1 MIRILFKS
9 LILYFLFT
17 AMLFSQIISQIEVIG
32 NKRISKESVLVFSEL
47 NTGLEYNESL
57 INNSLK
63 KLYNTN
69 FFENIDITFKDNK
82 LSINLIENPIIEKL
96 EITGVKK
103 KSFLEFIEENI

>member
-1 MIRILFKS
+1 MIRILLKS

-17 AMLFSQIISQIEVIG
+17 AMLFSQIITQIEVIG

-63 KLYNTN
+63 IQSFHLLCLITN
-69 FFENIDITFKDNK
+69 C
-82 LSINLIENPIIEKL
+82 NP
-96 EITGVKK
+96 TM
-103 KSFLEFIEENI
+103 